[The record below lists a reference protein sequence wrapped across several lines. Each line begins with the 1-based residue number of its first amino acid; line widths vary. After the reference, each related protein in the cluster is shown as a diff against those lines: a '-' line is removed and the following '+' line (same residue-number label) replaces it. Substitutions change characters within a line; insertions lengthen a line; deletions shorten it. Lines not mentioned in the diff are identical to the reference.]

1 VSTAPEYNINLER
14 FKKDPYPDLEAMRSN
29 SSICYV
35 PQLGATLFTKRND
48 IFVNEKIV
56 EVFSSLQPD
65 GLMTRLM
72 GENMMRKDGK
82 EHQLERRIISPSVSP
97 KTVKTKWLKHFNEYA
112 DQLLNDLSPI
122 GSGDLIQNYAMPLS
136 AEALKLITGLT
147 NMEFVE
153 MDRVSQGMIDGCA
166 NYIGNKVIE
175 DNCNDCTASIDR
187 HINQMLPKV
196 RSKPDFSLLS
206 VQAAAGLDES
216 QIRANIKLAI
226 SGGQNEPRDA
236 IAGTIWAL
244 LTHPKQLAKI
254 HANNASWLQAFEE
267 FARWISPIGMSPR
280 QIAQKYTYKGIKFEV
295 GERVFFMFSSANRD
309 GEVFKDPDSF
319 DVGRDTRP
327 SVTFGAGPHYCAG
340 AWVSRAL
347 IADVA
352 LPKLF
357 NRLHNLQLSDSSS
370 IDFDGWAFRGP
381 NLLHCTWEVR

>member
-1 VSTAPEYNINLER
+1 MSSAPEYNIDLER
-14 FKKDPYPDLEAMRSN
+14 FKKNPYPDLEAMRAESP
-29 SSICYV
+29 IAYV

-48 IFVNEKIV
+48 IFINEKIV

-72 GENMMRKDGK
+72 GQNMMRKDGV

-97 KTVKTKWLKHFNEYA
+97 KTVKTIWLKHFNEYA
-112 DQLLNDLSPI
+112 DQLLDNLSLI
-122 GSGDLIQNYAMPLS
+122 GSGDLIRDYAMPLS

-147 NMEFVE
+147 NMKFAE
-153 MDRVSQGMIDGCA
+153 MDRVSQGMIDGCS
-166 NYIGNKVIE
+166 NYIGDKLIE

-187 HINQMLPKV
+187 HIDEMLPKV
-196 RSKPDFSLLS
+196 RRNPDLSLLS

-244 LTHPKQLAKI
+244 LTHPKELAKI
-254 HANNASWLQAFEE
+254 HANKATWLQAFEE
-267 FARWISPIGMSPR
+267 FARWVSPIGMSPR
-280 QIAQKYTYKGIKFEV
+280 QIAQKYTYKNINFDI
-295 GERVFFMFSSANRD
+295 GERIFFMFGSANRD
-309 GEVFKDPDSF
+309 CEVFKDPNSF
-319 DVGRDTRP
+319 DISRDTRA

-340 AWVSRAL
+340 AWVSRVL

-352 LPKLF
+352 LPKIF
-357 NRLHNLQLSDSSS
+357 NRLDNLELSDSST
-370 IDFDGWAFRGP
+370 INFDGWAFRGP
-381 NLLHCTWEVR
+381 SLLQCTWKGD

>member
-1 VSTAPEYNINLER
+1 MSTAPEYNINLER

-122 GSGDLIQNYAMPLS
+122 GSGDLIRDYAMPLS
-136 AEALKLITGLT
+136 AEALKLITGLI
-147 NMEFVE
+147 NMEFAE

>member
-1 VSTAPEYNINLER
+1 MSTAPEYNINLER

-122 GSGDLIQNYAMPLS
+122 GSGDLIQDYAMPLS

-166 NYIGNKVIE
+166 N
-175 DNCNDCTASIDR
+175 
-187 HINQMLPKV
+187 
-196 RSKPDFSLLS
+196 
-206 VQAAAGLDES
+206 
-216 QIRANIKLAI
+216 
-226 SGGQNEPRDA
+226 
-236 IAGTIWAL
+236 
-244 LTHPKQLAKI
+244 
-254 HANNASWLQAFEE
+254 
-267 FARWISPIGMSPR
+267 
-280 QIAQKYTYKGIKFEV
+280 
-295 GERVFFMFSSANRD
+295 
-309 GEVFKDPDSF
+309 
-319 DVGRDTRP
+319 
-327 SVTFGAGPHYCAG
+327 
-340 AWVSRAL
+340 
-347 IADVA
+347 
-352 LPKLF
+352 
-357 NRLHNLQLSDSSS
+357 
-370 IDFDGWAFRGP
+370 
-381 NLLHCTWEVR
+381 

>member
-1 VSTAPEYNINLER
+1 MSTAPEYNINLER

-122 GSGDLIQNYAMPLS
+122 GSGDLIQDYAMPLS

-319 DVGRDTRP
+319 DVWRDTRP

-357 NRLHNLQLSDSSS
+357 NRLHNLELSDSSS

>member
-122 GSGDLIQNYAMPLS
+122 GSGDLIQDYAMPLS

-357 NRLHNLQLSDSSS
+357 KRLHNLELSDSSS